1 MDTELGKKAKNDFE
15 KDYFELMNNA
25 VSRETMKNVR
35 NHRDFKLITKGARRN
50 LLAIEMEKKHTH
62 ACACA
67 HTHTHTHTHIFMNK
81 QVYVGLAILDLSKI
95 VMYEFWYDYVKPKYG
110 ESKIM
115 LHEFKQL
122 CNQHKSRQHLHRYC
136 KRCRNKI

>member
-15 KDYFELMNNA
+15 KDYFELMNNT

-67 HTHTHTHTHIFMNK
+67 HTHTHTLT
-81 QVYVGLAILDLSKI
+81 YS
-95 VMYEFWYDYVKPKYG
+95 
-110 ESKIM
+110 
-115 LHEFKQL
+115 
-122 CNQHKSRQHLHRYC
+122 
-136 KRCRNKI
+136 